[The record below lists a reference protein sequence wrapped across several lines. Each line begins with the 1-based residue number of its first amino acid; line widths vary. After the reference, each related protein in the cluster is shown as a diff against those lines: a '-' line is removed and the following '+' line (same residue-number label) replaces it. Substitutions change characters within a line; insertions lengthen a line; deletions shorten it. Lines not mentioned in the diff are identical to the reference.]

1 MKKLET
7 LEMMPTRIRIASILR
22 KAILS
27 GEFQEGEELSL
38 TAIANNLGVS
48 RTPVREA
55 FQTLASE
62 NLLQLRMNKGAI
74 VKGITVKTIQEHFK
88 MRILLEGE
96 AAARA
101 AMRGFDATHL
111 LEQHRRMLEL
121 DGNFSTE
128 QYQSY
133 NQELHTS
140 LWKAA
145 DNSKMYSILSS
156 LWNGSSFGKTV
167 KAKDHQLIS
176 LEEHGRILEYIQT
189 HNPYLVRKEMEHH
202 IERSMNN
209 IIESF
214 RAREEGLKGQEEGS
228 HPESSIRP
236 EKRA

>member
-101 AMRGFDATHL
+101 TMRGFDATHL

-214 RAREEGLKGQEEGS
+214 RAREEGLKAQEEGS

>member
-140 LWKAA
+140 LCSLLLMERQLLWKDGKGKGPPAYLPGGA
-145 DNSKMYSILSS
+145 RQDSGIHPNAQPLSGPQGDGAS
-156 LWNGSSFGKTV
+156 
-167 KAKDHQLIS
+167 
-176 LEEHGRILEYIQT
+176 Y
-189 HNPYLVRKEMEHH
+189 
-202 IERSMNN
+202 
-209 IIESF
+209 
-214 RAREEGLKGQEEGS
+214 
-228 HPESSIRP
+228 
-236 EKRA
+236 

>member
-7 LEMMPTRIRIASILR
+7 LEMMPARIRIASILR

-27 GEFQEGEELSL
+27 GEFQAGEELSL
-38 TAIANNLGVS
+38 TTIANNLGVS
-48 RTPVREA
+48 RTPVRES

-74 VKGITVKTIQEHFK
+74 VKGITVKTIQEHFE
-88 MRILLEGE
+88 MRMLLEGE

-101 AMRGFDATHL
+101 TLRGFDVSHL
-111 LEQHRRMLEL
+111 QEQHDRMLKL
-121 DGNFSTE
+121 NGNFSSE

-140 LWKAA
+140 IWKAA

-156 LWNGSSFGKTV
+156 LWNGSSFGKTIP
-167 KAKDHQLIS
+167 AKDHQLLS
-176 LEEHGRILEYIQT
+176 LDEHGRILEYIRSG
-189 HNPYLVRKEMEHH
+189 NPYLVRKEMEHH

-214 RAREEGLKGQEEGS
+214 HVQEESQKTG
-228 HPESSIRP
+228 ESAAATSTSVNS
-236 EKRA
+236 EKGA